1 MYTSFFGF
9 KEQPFNITPD
19 PKFVYLSAGH
29 QAVLEHMI
37 YGVDQRMGFI
47 LITGHIGAGK
57 TTLTRLFL
65 DRLEDQ
71 AQTALI
77 FNTFLNEIELLRAVN
92 REFGLP
98 ADSSS
103 RQVLIDAL
111 NAFLI
116 QQLDTGGNAVL
127 ILDEAQNLS
136 VPVLEQ
142 VRMLS
147 NLETDAQKLIQIIL
161 VGQPELARTLARPD
175 LAQLNQRINVRCT
188 LRPLNLEDTI
198 RYIHHRLSIAGPQ
211 ALVRF
216 DPRTYRLIHRY
227 SQGIPR
233 RINAICDRALLTAY
247 ARGAHRIKP
256 SFIRQAKDEIEG
268 RGMFESA
275 PAWLTRLK
283 SRPLIPAALIAL
295 GLVLAAY
302 FSLIRTEGLFR

>member
-1 MYTSFFGF
+1 VYGNFFGF

-19 PKFVYLSAGH
+19 PKFVYLSPGH
-29 QAVLEHMI
+29 QEVLEHMV
-37 YGVDQRMGFI
+37 YGVDRRKGFI
-47 LITGHIGAGK
+47 LITGDIGAGK

-71 AQTALI
+71 TQTALI

-98 ADSSS
+98 ADNSS
-103 RQVLIDAL
+103 RQALIETL

-116 QQLDTGGNAVL
+116 QQLETGSKAVL

-175 LAQLNQRINVRCT
+175 LAQLNQRITVRCA
-188 LRPLNLEDTI
+188 LKPLNLEDTV

-211 ALVRF
+211 ALVSF
-216 DPRTYRLIHRY
+216 DPQTYRLIHRY

-233 RINAICDRALLTAY
+233 RINAVCDRALLVAY
-247 ARGAHRIKP
+247 ARSSHRVKA
-256 SFIRQAKDEIEG
+256 SFIRQAKNEIEG
-268 RGMFESA
+268 RGMFKSG
-275 PAWLTRLK
+275 PTWLTRLK
-283 SRPLIPAALIAL
+283 SRPLIPAALIVL
-295 GLVLAAY
+295 GLILAAY
-302 FSLIRTEGLFR
+302 FSLTRTEGLFR